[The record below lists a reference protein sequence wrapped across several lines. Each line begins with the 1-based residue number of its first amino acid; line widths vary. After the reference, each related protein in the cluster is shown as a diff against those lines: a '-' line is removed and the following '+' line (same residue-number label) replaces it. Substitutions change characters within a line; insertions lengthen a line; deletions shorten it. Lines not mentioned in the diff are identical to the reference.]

1 MTTYKVLEFNKN
13 SGQLIIEFATGLQPI
28 TIDVP
33 IKDGLFITGTEL
45 ETYIQGFIPVWYLER
60 QTQLNTGIANADVL
74 EQLVSE
80 TTEVALPTVLTP
92 EQQQQKE
99 NEAMWAQVRFES
111 SIAKVLVKFGVL
123 NTDPTAI
130 PVSEQ

>member
-130 PVSEQ
+130 SVSEQ